1 MSRRPLEGN
10 QAAEETLAAAI
21 AETAVTVVIAEMDL
35 AAAVATAAATVA
47 AAAVVVVGRAS
58 WALPEWVSVV
68 WVLAGEEAVVREEV
82 EVGVVWAT
90 MAVARDMF
98 PQNILATNAGP
109 SQ

>member
-1 MSRRPLEGN
+1 M
-10 QAAEETLAAAI
+10 
-21 AETAVTVVIAEMDL
+21 
-35 AAAVATAAATVA
+35 
-47 AAAVVVVGRAS
+47 
-58 WALPEWVSVV
+58 
-68 WVLAGEEAVVREEV
+68 LAGEEAVVREEV

>member
-47 AAAVVVVGRAS
+47 AAAVVAAVVVVRAS
-58 WALPEWVSVV
+58 WALPE
-68 WVLAGEEAVVREEV
+68 
-82 EVGVVWAT
+82 
-90 MAVARDMF
+90 
-98 PQNILATNAGP
+98 
-109 SQ
+109 